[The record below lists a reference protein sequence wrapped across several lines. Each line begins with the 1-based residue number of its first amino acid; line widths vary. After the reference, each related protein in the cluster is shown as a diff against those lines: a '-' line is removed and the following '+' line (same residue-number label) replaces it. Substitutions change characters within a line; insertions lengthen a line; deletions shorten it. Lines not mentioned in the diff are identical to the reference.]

1 MPDACSGDSSNRL
14 GVSVMATRRHFL
26 ATTTAAAA
34 LSGYTAGA
42 AGATAVTGKSSNPVF
57 QHGIASGDPL
67 GDRVILWTRISSSDS
82 KLVPVRWLIAS
93 DAGLKKVVNQGVVSA
108 LPERDHTVKVDAL
121 GLQPGRTY
129 YYRFDAAGETSPI
142 GRTRTLPE
150 KTASRLKFAVVSCS
164 NFPFGYFN
172 AYGRVAERNDLDAV
186 LHLGDY
192 FYEYAPGEYGN
203 GAEFGRAHLPAREV
217 ISLSDYRTR
226 HAQYKTDPD
235 LQEAHRQH
243 PWICVWDD
251 HESTNNSWRDGAENH
266 NPDLGEGD
274 WPVRRAAAIRA
285 YHEWLPIREQPSANG
300 PFIYR
305 SFRFGELADLIMLD
319 TRLHGRTKQLDDR
332 KERGGLTDPARTILG
347 IDQQAWL
354 AEQLRASK
362 RNNTTWR
369 LLGQQLMFAQL
380 LDEEG
385 VLLNVDQW
393 DGYPASRDAVLDQLA
408 AERIDNTV
416 VLTGDIH
423 SAWAIDI
430 ARDPYS
436 AAYDPSS
443 GRGSLAV
450 ELVTTSVTSPGP
462 WREPETVAEREQ
474 NLVEQRPHI
483 HYVNLREHGYLLL
496 DIDSDRARGEFWMV
510 DTISQRS
517 TGQRLA
523 TAYVT
528 ESGANHLVKDAG

>member
-1 MPDACSGDSSNRL
+1 
-14 GVSVMATRRHFL
+14 L
-26 ATTTAAAA
+26 ATTTAATA
-34 LSGYTAGA
+34 LSGCAVGTAGA
-42 AGATAVTGKSSNPVF
+42 GATTGKGSNPVF

-67 GDRVILWTRISSSDS
+67 ADRVMLWTRISTADSSV
-82 KLVPVRWLIAS
+82 VPVRWLIAS
-93 DAGLKKVVNQGVVSA
+93 DAALKNVVNQGVISA
-108 LPERDHTVKVDAL
+108 LPERDHTVKVDAV

-129 YYRFDAAGETSPI
+129 YYRFDAAGEASPI

-150 KTASRLKFAVVSCS
+150 KTASRLRFAVVSCS

-172 AYGRVAERNDLDAV
+172 AYGRVAERDDLDAV

-203 GAEFGRAHLPAREV
+203 GAEYGRSHLPAREV

-235 LQEAHRQH
+235 LQEAHRLH

-251 HESTNNSWRDGAENH
+251 HESANNSWRDGAENH

-274 WPVRRAAAIRA
+274 WPARRAAAIQA

-305 SFRFGELADLIMLD
+305 SFRFGSLADLIMLD
-319 TRLHGRTKQLDDR
+319 TRLYGRTKQLDDR
-332 KERGGLTDPARTILG
+332 KDRSGLKDPARTILG
-347 IDQQAWL
+347 ADQQAWL

-362 RNNTTWR
+362 RNDRTWR

-408 AERIDNTV
+408 AEHIDNTV
-416 VLTGDIH
+416 ILTGDIH
-423 SAWAIDI
+423 SAWAMDI

-436 AAYDPSS
+436 SAYDPSS

-462 WREPETVAEREQ
+462 WREAETVAERERE
-474 NLVEQRPHI
+474 LIEQRPHI

-496 DIDSDRARGEFWMV
+496 DIDSERARGEFWMV
-510 DTISQRS
+510 DTISRRS
-517 TGQRLA
+517 SGQRLA

-528 ESGANHLVKDAG
+528 ENGANHLVKDA